1 MKYIVTINGKNYEVE
16 VEKGQANIVKTTEA
30 AVVPVQ
36 EAVPVSAAPTAPA
49 VPAAPAVQ
57 NNTVS
62 GEPLKS
68 PLPGTILAVN
78 VHQGAS
84 VKKDEVLFI
93 LEAMKM
99 ETEIKAPRDGVV
111 TQIVVAKGASVS
123 TGDILLALQ

>member
-1 MKYIVTINGKNYEVE
+1 MKYIVSINGKNYEVE

-30 AVVPVQ
+30 AVVSAP
-36 EAVPVSAAPTAPA
+36 VPVTPAPA
-49 VPAAPAVQ
+49 QAPVVSVPAAADSVG
-57 NNTVS
+57 

-78 VHQGAS
+78 VNPGVAVKQG
-84 VKKDEVLFI
+84 DVLFI

-99 ETEIKAPRDGVV
+99 ETEIKAPRDGVIA
-111 TQIVVAKGASVS
+111 QIMVAKGASVA